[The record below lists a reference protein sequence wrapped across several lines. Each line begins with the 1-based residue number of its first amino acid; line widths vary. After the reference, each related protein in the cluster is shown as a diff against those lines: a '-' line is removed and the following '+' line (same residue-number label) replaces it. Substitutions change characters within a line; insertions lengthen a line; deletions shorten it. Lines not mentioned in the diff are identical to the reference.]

1 MKPITALV
9 AISAL
14 CSVFS
19 SIAHADAMYYVYQ
32 KDHQCNIEIS
42 DVTTEEIVDVEIQRS
57 YYGSYWQYIGK
68 ADIRSDAEKIA
79 EEAHCD
85 VQPDTPFP
93 FFFF

>member
-1 MKPITALV
+1 MKKITLIL
-9 AISAL
+9 AISTL
-14 CSVFS
+14 CNVFS
-19 SIAHADAMYYVYQ
+19 SIAHAEEMYYVYQ
-32 KDHQCNIEIS
+32 KDTLCNIEII
-42 DVTTEEIVDVEIQRS
+42 DVTTEDIDDVEIQRS

-79 EEAHCD
+79 EEADCD

>member
-32 KDHQCNIEIS
+32 KDHQCNIKIINVKTKEIE
-42 DVTTEEIVDVEIQRS
+42 DNKIQRS

-68 ADIRSDAEKIA
+68 ADIRSYA
-79 EEAHCD
+79 
-85 VQPDTPFP
+85 
-93 FFFF
+93 